1 MSSLA
6 VRAHKRHEMCAH
18 AYKRDRTPLIQCDVM
33 ARPKRQEDPLLPVP
47 LPRRRPSRANTRALA
62 TWVKPELVHEINA
75 LAQDEQTSV
84 SALLEEAAIN
94 LLRERGIEFP
104 DYMRHYRKDATEVA
118 P

>member
-1 MSSLA
+1 MKCARTLISATERLLFNAMLWHDLNDRKTRFSRFPCPG
-6 VRAHKRHEMCAH
+6 VGRAA
-18 AYKRDRTPLIQCDVM
+18 P
-33 ARPKRQEDPLLPVP
+33 
-47 LPRRRPSRANTRALA
+47 TRALA

>member
-1 MSSLA
+1 M
-6 VRAHKRHEMCAH
+6 
-18 AYKRDRTPLIQCDVM
+18 
-33 ARPKRQEDPLLPVP
+33 
-47 LPRRRPSRANTRALA
+47 
-62 TWVKPELVHEINA
+62 KPELVHEINA

-104 DYMRHYRKDATEVA
+104 DYMRHYRKDVIEVA